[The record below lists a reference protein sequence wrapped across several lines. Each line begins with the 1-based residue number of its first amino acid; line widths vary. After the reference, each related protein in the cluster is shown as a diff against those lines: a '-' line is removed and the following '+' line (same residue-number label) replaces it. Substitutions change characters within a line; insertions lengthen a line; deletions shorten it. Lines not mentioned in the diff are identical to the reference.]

1 MGNNKERKPKNNGC
15 IFSIVFF
22 LGLVALAIVLDSKEA
37 VQLFGVIPLFIAGMF
52 LIFYVAN
59 KVEDEVRDVKETN
72 AKSKYIAKLNS
83 KPYNELYDSG
93 ILSDVEQVTGISL
106 ANYGDRNA
114 KELIESMTRWA
125 KKLNCPISQIY
136 MKWFHFIEE
145 KVEESLMSK
154 SDVFDLTDGIVTEE
168 NNEVENFNIAP
179 KNTCA
184 YYKMKWLKQY
194 IDGSNDFLSE
204 EFNMPKIN
212 TEDMGKFI
220 SIWESKS

>member
-1 MGNNKERKPKNNGC
+1 MGNNKERKPKNNGR

-154 SDVFDLTDGIVTEE
+154 SDVFDLTDGIVTEK
-168 NNEVENFNIAP
+168 NKEVENFNIAP

>member
-1 MGNNKERKPKNNGC
+1 MEYNKERKPKNNGC

-22 LGLVALAIVLDSKEA
+22 LGLVALAMVLDSKEA

-93 ILSDVEQVTGISL
+93 ILSDVEQVTGINL
-106 ANYGDRNA
+106 ATYGDKNA
-114 KELIESMTRWA
+114 KELIETMIRWS
-125 KKLNCPISQIY
+125 KKVNCPISQIFMTY
-136 MKWFHFIEE
+136 FHFLEDRDDE
-145 KVEESLMSK
+145 GLLSK
-154 SDVFDLTDGIVTEE
+154 SHILDLINDIVTEKNKE
-168 NNEVENFNIAP
+168 IENFNIEP

-184 YYKMKWLKQY
+184 YYKMKWLKKF
-194 IDGSNDFLSE
+194 IDGRNDYLSSE
-204 EFNMPKIN
+204 YNMPKIE
-212 TEDMGKFI
+212 TKDMGEFI